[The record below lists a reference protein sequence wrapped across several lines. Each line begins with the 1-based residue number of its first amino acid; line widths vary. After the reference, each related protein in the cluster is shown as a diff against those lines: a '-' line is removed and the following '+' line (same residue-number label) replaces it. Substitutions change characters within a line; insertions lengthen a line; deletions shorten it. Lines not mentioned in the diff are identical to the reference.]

1 MITLSLDH
9 ICFSVAD
16 MLNLGKKSVRRAP
29 GSAVAAAADAAY
41 NEGVSLLHLA
51 ANIEIYRKTGCGD
64 NFITIETESGDKTLT
79 IGSRAGLLIPAEEIA
94 VAVATAGPDI
104 CAAIGK
110 YVESGEGAA
119 AFWLDRFGVM
129 ALSEL
134 SVYIRRHVEE
144 YASSRGWGVSPSM
157 QPGATADWSIT
168 GQRALYKL
176 AGGNKL
182 GLAINDA
189 SMLIPQISDTVLIGI
204 GAHYSA
210 KISRSLCVE
219 CEKYDECLWRRENE
233 TE

>member
-16 MLNLGKKSVRRAP
+16 MLNLGRKSVRRAP

-41 NEGVSLLHLA
+41 KEGVSLLHLA

-64 NFITIETESGDKTLT
+64 NFITIETESGDETLT

-110 YVESGEGAA
+110 YAESGEAAA

-134 SVYIRRHVEE
+134 SAYIRRYVEE
-144 YASSRGWGVSPSM
+144 YASSRGGESAHQCSRELLRT
-157 QPGATADWSIT
+157 GA
-168 GQRALYKL
+168 
-176 AGGNKL
+176 
-182 GLAINDA
+182 
-189 SMLIPQISDTVLIGI
+189 
-204 GAHYSA
+204 
-210 KISRSLCVE
+210 
-219 CEKYDECLWRRENE
+219 
-233 TE
+233 